1 MNTKDWEEAYK
12 KSGEIQT
19 GVPGVVKDSLDFLKK
34 KNAKKVL
41 DLCFGTG
48 RTTIFLAENGF
59 DVYGIDISKTG
70 KKITE
75 KKLKEKNLS
84 AHLEIRD
91 MHKLPYE
98 DNFFDAVLA
107 IYCLEHNKLSGIKEV
122 ILELDRVL
130 KPKGILAATLISTKD
145 PRCGMGKKIEHNTF
159 TSIDDP
165 VEKDVIH
172 HFSNRKEIKELF
184 YNFDII
190 NLKERSGYAKRRNM
204 QAIHWEIV
212 LEKL

>member
-12 KSGEIQT
+12 KSGEIQIE
-19 GVPGVVKDSLDFLKK
+19 VPGVVKDFLDFLKK

-84 AHLEIRD
+84 AHLEIED
-91 MHKLPYE
+91 MHKLPHE

-130 KPKGILAATLISTKD
+130 KPKGILAATLISIKD

-165 VEKDVIH
+165 AEKDVIH

-190 NLKERSGYAKRRNM
+190 NLKERSGYAERRNM
-204 QAIHWEIV
+204 QATHWEIV
-212 LEKL
+212 LEKI